1 MNDGQFRSFS
11 QNLAGVKRLW
21 FKWTMTAATTFTINR
36 SQELLA
42 GTAGI
47 VRTGTGVYDIFPQ
60 DAPGVELV
68 QWDFKVIQ
76 ATPSFATSGSCPPS
90 VINLLQTTP
99 FTKVTVTFRRGDTYA
114 ATDFITGDIIRGYL
128 DIQTVSL

>member
-1 MNDGQFRSFS
+1 MNRGQFDDFS
-11 QNLAGVKRLW
+11 VNLAGVKRLW
-21 FKWTMTAATTFTINR
+21 FKWTMTGATTFTINR

-47 VRTGTGVYDIFPQ
+47 VHTGTGVFDIFPAE
-60 DAPGVELV
+60 APGVELV
-68 QWDFKVIQ
+68 DWGFAVIQ
-76 ATPSFATSGSCPPS
+76 ATPAFTGAGTGLTS

-99 FTKVTVTFRRGDTYA
+99 FTKVTATFRRGDTYA
-114 ATDFITGDIIRGYL
+114 AADFASGDIIRGYL